1 MENKNILTTEKNK
14 DESSNNKNILLDLVF
29 NVVLPSLILTKLSD
43 PARLGQMNAFL
54 LAMAFPIIY
63 GIIDFAKK
71 KNVNWL
77 SGLGFVN
84 VLLTGGLGLMKLD
97 GIWFAVKE
105 AAVPLV
111 IGLAVLVSIKFKPLV
126 KVLIYNDKI
135 IDVEKVDFALDSK
148 NAHQEFNKLLI
159 NTSYLLSASFFLS
172 AILNFFLAVYI
183 LKSPSGT
190 VEFNQEL
197 GKMNALS
204 FPVIMLP
211 CTVVMMFTVWML
223 INGIK
228 RITGLELEEVLK
240 VKEKTQ

>member
-1 MENKNILTTEKNK
+1 MEKKEKN
-14 DESSNNKNILLDLVF
+14 NGFIFDLIF
-29 NVVLPSLILTKLSD
+29 NVVVPSLILTKLSD
-43 PARLGQMNAFL
+43 PTRLGQMNAFL
-54 LAMAFPIIY
+54 LAMAFPIFY
-63 GIIDFAKK
+63 GLFDFIKK
-71 KNVNWL
+71 KNVNWV
-77 SGLGFVN
+77 SGLGFIN

-105 AAVPLV
+105 AAIPTA

-135 IDVEKVDFALDSK
+135 INIDKVNFALDAKSGH
-148 NAHQEFNKLLI
+148 NDFNKLLT

-172 AILNFFLAVYI
+172 AILNFSLAVFI

-211 CTVVMMFTVWML
+211 CAVVMTFTVWKL

-228 RITGLELEEVLK
+228 KITGLEMEDVLK
-240 VKEKTQ
+240 SK